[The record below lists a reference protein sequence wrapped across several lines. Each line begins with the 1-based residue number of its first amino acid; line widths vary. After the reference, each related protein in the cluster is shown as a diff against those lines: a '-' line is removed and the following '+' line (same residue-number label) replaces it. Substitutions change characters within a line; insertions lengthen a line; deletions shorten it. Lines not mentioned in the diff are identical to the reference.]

1 MEVDFA
7 FICDYANITNKVNAM
22 GIGFDTIYAPEVP
35 VKHSSFFLV
44 IQIRASVVEAGE
56 KDMKVNIIDED
67 GREIIPEIKG
77 KMNIPRPASG
87 TESIG
92 KIAINFNNVE
102 FPKYCSYSIHAMI
115 EGREMVRIPFKV
127 GITPTKD
134 QQPAV

>member
-35 VKHSSFFLV
+35 VKHPSFFLV
-44 IQIRASVVEAGE
+44 FQIRASVVEAGE
-56 KDMKVNIIDED
+56 KDMTVNIIDED

-77 KMNIPRPASG
+77 KMNIPRPTSG
-87 TESIG
+87 TESVG
-92 KIAINFNNVE
+92 KIAINFSNIE
-102 FPKYCSYSIHAMI
+102 FPRYCSYSIHAMI

-127 GITPTKD
+127 GSPPSKG